1 MKYYLIVLLSV
12 SLLYTSLYCQETGK
26 KDTPVEKSSTET
38 ATDDKTEDKA
48 DIKKDESAAAKDKD
62 VDISD
67 KQREN
72 DIKGA
77 AYIRKTLKFGMQKER
92 AIAIRNID
100 RIKTPSL
107 KKELIDE
114 VINNL
119 DDEKNT
125 SVIINTI
132 NLASREKRKDA
143 ASKLTPFLSHP
154 ENDVKIAAVYAIKDL
169 EAKETAPE
177 LIKEL
182 KSQDFSVNSNF
193 IEGLLVTLGAF
204 EEKSL
209 YDFAKKTIDDPDTT
223 AFHRLRLI
231 LFLGDSKTSA
241 AAPYLKEV
249 FSNEDEDLS
258 LRSYA
263 VSALSRMDEKSAIA
277 DINKEIE
284 KIDSFPFKKKQR
296 YYNFYIYCVTSLVK
310 LGDPKAYPRLEESLK
325 SDNAAVRLQSIQL
338 MKDLKDKRSI
348 DILKYKAEYDQNS
361 RVRNEAKKVLK
372 EQFDVDLDKDK
383 KSDKEKKE
391 DSIVDDPGETMDT
404 EEDAES
410 E

>member
-1 MKYYLIVLLSV
+1 MKYYLMVLLSV
-12 SLLYTSLYCQETGK
+12 SLLYTSLYCQETEK
-26 KDTPVEKSSTET
+26 KDTPAEKSSTEA
-38 ATDDKTEDKA
+38 ATDDKAEGKTET
-48 DIKKDESAAAKDKD
+48 IKDESAATKDKD
-62 VDISD
+62 VEISD

-182 KSQDFSVNSNF
+182 KSQDFSVNSSF
-193 IEGLLVTLGAF
+193 IEGLLVALGTF

-209 YDFAKKTIDDPDTT
+209 YDFVKKTIEDPDTT
-223 AFHRLRLI
+223 PFHRLRLI
-231 LFLGDSKTSA
+231 LFLGDSKTNA

-361 RVRNEAKKVLK
+361 KVRNEAKKVLK

-383 KSDKEKKE
+383 KSDKDKKE

>member
-1 MKYYLIVLLSV
+1 
-12 SLLYTSLYCQETGK
+12 
-26 KDTPVEKSSTET
+26 
-38 ATDDKTEDKA
+38 
-48 DIKKDESAAAKDKD
+48 
-62 VDISD
+62 
-67 KQREN
+67 
-72 DIKGA
+72 
-77 AYIRKTLKFGMQKER
+77 MQKER

-107 KKELIDE
+107 KKELTDE
-114 VINNL
+114 VINSL

-132 NLASREKRKDA
+132 KLASREKRKDA
-143 ASKLTPFLSHP
+143 ASRITKFLSHA
-154 ENDVKIAAVYAIKDL
+154 ENDVRIAAVYAIKDL

-182 KSQDFSVNSNF
+182 KAQDFSVNSNF
-193 IEGLLVTLGAF
+193 IEGLLVTLGTF

-231 LFLGDSKTSA
+231 LFLGDSKTNA

-249 FSNEDEDLS
+249 FANEDEDLS

-263 VSALSRMDEKSAIA
+263 VSALSRMDEKSAIP

-284 KIDSFPFKKKQR
+284 KIDSYPFKKRQR

-361 RVRNEAKKVLK
+361 KVRNEAKKVLK

-383 KSDKEKKE
+383 KSEKDKKE
-391 DSIVDDPGETMDT
+391 DSIVDDPGDDSEKDEETD
-404 EEDAES
+404 S